1 MNINNNIQ
9 DLPYLLISK
18 ILSFK
23 ELTVLDSICFSL
35 TSKKLYN
42 NRDKY
47 LIFNDHQLTHAKAQL
62 IYNRSNH
69 VTLRSYTKQFQQIS
83 DIQSCKLLICDHQT
97 SLKKEYTNLYD
108 YTIDI
113 TNMKN
118 TDNLSEKI
126 PLNVKCI
133 HVLNWSDDCIFNISD
148 SSISEL
154 FIVTG
159 NKLKIISGSLPNT
172 LEKITIYNRLNDY
185 VLPNSVRTM
194 KFDCRNQQFISGL
207 FPQSLESLELAMH
220 LHPLVENSLPNLK
233 SLHLSS
239 YNPTSIVNIGNLPTS
254 LQTLVFEYGYFGRIE
269 NISAISQFQRLTTIE
284 GCRLEWVASLPP
296 SVTSLKFSACF
307 QDTNNIEPGVIPS
320 TITNLYFADIGKV
333 KLQSGS
339 IPSSVRKLTILG
351 YKYDLEAGVIP
362 IGVKEFYI
370 LLRSAIF
377 TVECIPSTVESLKIT
392 IFLNCHRFKSV
403 DLHSLPSIKKLSL
416 GIRNTKISKFPP
428 NLESLKFKLSG
439 DAELLYSSLPSTL
452 KELTLIYTKLIIDS
466 WNVGAHHQ
474 PKRLIMKVDSFYF
487 NENRLEDLPISVEIV
502 KISNAEFRRCNSSCL
517 FIGHNRE
524 YPVNGGFI
532 ESTEQLRDL
541 LYYKVLE
548 RNINNHLISSF
559 IT

>member
-1 MNINNNIQ
+1 MFM
-9 DLPYLLISK
+9 
-18 ILSFK
+18 SF
-23 ELTVLDSICFSL
+23 L

-47 LIFNDHQLTHAKAQL
+47 LIFNDAKAQL

-69 VTLRSYTKQFQQIS
+69 LTLRSYTKQFQQIS
-83 DIQSCKLLICDHQT
+83 DIQSCNLLICDHQT
-97 SLKKEYTNLYD
+97 SLKTEQTKLYD
-108 YTIDI
+108 YTID
-113 TNMKN
+113 N
-118 TDNLSEKI
+118 
-126 PLNVKCI
+126 
-133 HVLNWSDDCIFNISD
+133 

-154 FIVTG
+154 FIATDTSQD
-159 NKLKIISGSLPNT
+159 IISVSLPNT
-172 LEKITIYNRLNDY
+172 LEKITTFNRLNDY

-194 KFDCRNQQFISGL
+194 TFNCGNQQFISGL
-207 FPQSLESLELAMH
+207 FPQSLESLKLAMH
-220 LHPLVENSLPNLK
+220 LYPLVENSLPNLK
-233 SLHLSS
+233 SLHLSFYS
-239 YNPTSIVNIGNLPTS
+239 DSIVNIGNLPTS
-254 LQTLVFEYGYFGRIE
+254 LQTLVIEYGYVDRIE

-284 GCRLEWVASLPP
+284 GCSFEWVASLPP

-320 TITNLYFADIGKV
+320 TITNLYFKDIGKV

-351 YKYDLEAGVIP
+351 YQYDLEAGVIP

-370 LLRSAIF
+370 LLTSVIF
-377 TVECIPSTVESLKIT
+377 TVECIPSTVESLKVT
-392 IFLNCHRFKSV
+392 IFSNYPV

-416 GIRNTKISKFPP
+416 GKRNTKISKFPP
-428 NLESLKFKLSG
+428 NLESLKFRFCE
-439 DAELLYSSLPSTL
+439 DPELLYSSLPSTL

-466 WNVGAHHQ
+466 WNVSAHHQ

-487 NENRLEDLPISVEIV
+487 NENRLEDLPISVEIIQIDRNV
-502 KISNAEFRRCNSSCL
+502 ELRRFNSSGL

-541 LYYKVLE
+541 LCNGVLE
-548 RNINNHLISSF
+548 RNINNDKITSF
-559 IT
+559 I